1 VERAITALTH
11 PVTTPTRLEHG
22 IDAAQATVGVSMY
35 VSRCYQVAAPS
46 GHAQELGRR
55 RSWGTPPCAEGRYKT
70 KAQDSLFRG
79 MENEP
84 DPCRGSSG

>member
-55 RSWGTPPCAEGRYKT
+55 RSWGHHRAPKAGTKRRHKSHFFGAWKT
-70 KAQDSLFRG
+70 NLSWPR
-79 MENEP
+79 
-84 DPCRGSSG
+84 